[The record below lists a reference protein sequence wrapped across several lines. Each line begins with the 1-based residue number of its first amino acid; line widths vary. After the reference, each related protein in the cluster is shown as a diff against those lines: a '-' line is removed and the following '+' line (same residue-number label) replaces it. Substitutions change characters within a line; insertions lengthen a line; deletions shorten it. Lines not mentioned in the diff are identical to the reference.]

1 MENSQKQNN
10 WILDYE
16 QTLENYE
23 NKGKHFYIAN
33 QNVLEWEEQML
44 VSDKLVED
52 FIEEEY
58 KNSNRI
64 EQLILYD
71 AMMVKMSSTMSK
83 SKRKQMI

>member
-1 MENSQKQNN
+1 M
-10 WILDYE
+10 DYE

-44 VSDKLVED
+44 VSDKLVYD
-52 FIEEEY
+52 FIQEEH

-64 EQLILYD
+64 DSLILYD

-83 SKRKQMI
+83 SKKKQMIQSLHHLKK